1 LIQEGTDVENTT
13 EIESNIDADPTFISK
28 YDIYESSE
36 LDHKVTNVENK
47 IQIGGDT
54 HSDVNFFSK
63 RTRICNSIEK
73 VTMEGRYQDDYS
85 SRNHFCYRNME
96 PTVMDKVEGT
106 RAILTQS
113 LSRSS
118 STSSLDSTN
127 IDVLNTLTCDDLDF
141 FFDVQKT
148 S

>member
-54 HSDVNFFSK
+54 HSDVNFFQNVPESVIQLRK
-63 RTRICNSIEK
+63 LLWKEDTRMIIHQEIIFATETWN
-73 VTMEGRYQDDYS
+73 Q
-85 SRNHFCYRNME
+85 
-96 PTVMDKVEGT
+96 P
-106 RAILTQS
+106 
-113 LSRSS
+113 
-118 STSSLDSTN
+118 
-127 IDVLNTLTCDDLDF
+127 
-141 FFDVQKT
+141 
-148 S
+148 